1 MSTATGVWL
10 RASRRA
16 PSLPHPL
23 GLDGFRGMAVI
34 AVIAYHLDLSWTGGG
49 FLGVEVFFTLSGF
62 LITQL
67 LVLEMSRTGRVDVR
81 AFAAARAR
89 RLVPALVACVL
100 STVVAVRFVLPS
112 GVAGVRDDAF
122 SALLYV
128 QNWHLALDG
137 VPYGETW
144 GTPSPLLHLW
154 SLAVEGQLYVLWPAL
169 LIGVLAVLG
178 RRRAALV
185 ALAIAVVSAVA
196 MALQYDPDSSGLAYY
211 ATDSRASGFLVGAAL
226 ALLWRPQLWS
236 RRLPP
241 VAGAGL
247 DVAGLVALAALLVAF
262 VRISEFDDA
271 LYEQGGFL
279 QIGLISAVVIAAA
292 TRPRSVTGWV
302 LGGRWLVWVG
312 ARSYGIYLY
321 HWPLFV
327 LTRSFGDS
335 LELDG
340 LRVVATLLI
349 AAASYRWLELPI
361 RRGLIRRARLTT
373 DAAPAVVV
381 AFGAATAIALFAGVL
396 AVTSPT
402 GPTADSA
409 DGTVAAAPPVDP
421 GTAAPAVPPAP
432 SSAPAAA
439 PTPTVGVAPAPPPTS
454 GAALVV
460 GDSITLGC
468 ADALRTTLGAN
479 TLVDGKV
486 GRQFSTATAIVAA
499 WAGAHTGPIVIDLGA
514 NGTVQP
520 RDVESVLAAA
530 GDRRVVL
537 VGVSVPRRWQ
547 GGNNAVLSAAAAG
560 HAPKVVF
567 VDWAAIVV
575 AHPGSLGPDQV
586 HPTGQGRTLLAKAVA
601 GALRPA

>member
-100 STVVAVRFVLPS
+100 ITVVAVRFVLPS

-236 RRLPP
+236 RRLPT

-247 DVAGLVALAALLVAF
+247 DVAGLVALVALLVAF

-292 TRPRSVTGWV
+292 TRPRSATGWV
-302 LGGRWLVWVG
+302 LSGRWLVWVG

-335 LELDG
+335 LALDG

-349 AAASYRWLELPI
+349 AAASYQWLELPI

-396 AVTSPT
+396 AVTGPT
-402 GPTADSA
+402 GPAADS
-409 DGTVAAAPPVDP
+409 TVAAAPPVDP
-421 GTAAPAVPPAP
+421 GTVAPAVPPAP

-439 PTPTVGVAPAPPPTS
+439 PTPTGSAAPAPPPTS

-567 VDWAAIVV
+567 VDWAAIV
-575 AHPGSLGPDQV
+575 AARPGSLGPDQV
-586 HPTGQGRTLLAKAVA
+586 HPTVSGRTLLAKAVA
-601 GALRPA
+601 GALRTA